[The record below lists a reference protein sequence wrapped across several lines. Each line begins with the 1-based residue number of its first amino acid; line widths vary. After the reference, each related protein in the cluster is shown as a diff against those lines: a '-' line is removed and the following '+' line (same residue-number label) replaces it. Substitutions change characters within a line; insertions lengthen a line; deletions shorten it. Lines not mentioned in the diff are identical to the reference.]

1 MSITVASFSKVMLGS
16 DMVSGKQSKHS
27 SLPILYCIYRKYLY
41 AYIIFGVQR
50 GLSMEAQEILQPK
63 IMMIVLGIIVILS
76 SFYGMMNGDEWAE
89 IGWGGADNVLAHD
102 AAYEEMWAL
111 HIMPLGVMAI
121 LTGITV
127 TGKELAKM
135 ALYSPIVLV
144 IILVGMGVLTN
155 ENGYGGTP
163 EGIGMLIP
171 ILMLLGTV
179 LTGVA
184 GYMHRD
190 GE

>member
-1 MSITVASFSKVMLGS
+1 MDA
-16 DMVSGKQSKHS
+16 
-27 SLPILYCIYRKYLY
+27 R
-41 AYIIFGVQR
+41 
-50 GLSMEAQEILQPK
+50 EILQPK
-63 IMMIVLGIIVILS
+63 IMMIALGIIVIFAS
-76 SFYGMMNGDEWAE
+76 IYGMMNGDEWAE
-89 IGWGGADNVLAHD
+89 IGWGADNVLAHD

-121 LTGITV
+121 LTAITV

-135 ALYSPIVLV
+135 ALYSPVVLV
-144 IILVGMGVLTN
+144 IIMGGMGVLTN

-163 EGIGMLIP
+163 EGIGLLIP
-171 ILMLLGTV
+171 ILMLLTTV

-184 GYMHRD
+184 GYMHKD

>member
-1 MSITVASFSKVMLGS
+1 
-16 DMVSGKQSKHS
+16 
-27 SLPILYCIYRKYLY
+27 
-41 AYIIFGVQR
+41 
-50 GLSMEAQEILQPK
+50 MEAQEILHPK

-76 SFYGMMNGDEWAE
+76 SIYGMMNGDEWAE
-89 IGWGGADNVLAHD
+89 MGWGGADNVLAHD

-163 EGIGMLIP
+163 EGVGIVIP
-171 ILMLLGTV
+171 ILMILATI
-179 LTGVA
+179 LTGIA
-184 GYMHRD
+184 GYKHKD

>member
-1 MSITVASFSKVMLGS
+1 
-16 DMVSGKQSKHS
+16 
-27 SLPILYCIYRKYLY
+27 
-41 AYIIFGVQR
+41 
-50 GLSMEAQEILQPK
+50 
-63 IMMIVLGIIVILS
+63 
-76 SFYGMMNGDEWAE
+76 
-89 IGWGGADNVLAHD
+89 
-102 AAYEEMWAL
+102 
-111 HIMPLGVMAI
+111 
-121 LTGITV
+121 
-127 TGKELAKM
+127 
-135 ALYSPIVLV
+135 
-144 IILVGMGVLTN
+144 MGVLTN